1 MSENSLKHNFLKF
14 LSFFLLTVGM
24 SQLSSIISVMG
35 VMPNIAFILVMC
47 GTLIEN
53 RDSNLSFA
61 LIFGILCDYMNGR
74 IFGVFVLLFVVLS
87 FCFGEI
93 YHRYFE
99 NMTFVEI
106 CFLIFSFLLYSL
118 LISAFFGLSE
128 GDFARIFLRVSL
140 IEFLYNTVVGIV
152 VFIIY
157 KKIANS
163 SVKRRKR
170 RNAWRI

>member
-1 MSENSLKHNFLKF
+1 MNESPLKQNVIKF
-14 LSFFLLTVGM
+14 ISFFLLTIGM
-24 SQLSSIISVMG
+24 NQLSPVISFMG

-53 RDSNLSFA
+53 NDSNLIYA
-61 LIFGILCDYMNGR
+61 LIFGTLCDYMSGR
-74 IFGVFVLLFVVLS
+74 IFGVFILLFCVLS

-128 GDFARIFLRVSL
+128 GDFGGIFIRISL
-140 IEFLYNTVVGIV
+140 VENTILGII
-152 VFIIY
+152 VFVIY

-163 SVKRRKR
+163 PKRRRRKR
-170 RNAWRI
+170 NAWSI

>member
-1 MSENSLKHNFLKF
+1 MNETSLRYDILK
-14 LSFFLLTVGM
+14 LISFFLLTVGM
-24 SQLSSIISVMG
+24 SQLSPVLSVAG
-35 VMPNIAFILVMC
+35 IMPNIAFILVMC

-53 RDSNLSFA
+53 RESNLTYA
-61 LIFGILCDYMNGR
+61 LIFGILCDYMSGR
-74 IFGVFVLLFVVLS
+74 IFGVFILLFVVLS

-106 CFLIFSFLLYSL
+106 CFLILSFLLYSL

-128 GDFARIFLRVSL
+128 GDFAGIFLRISL
-140 IEFLYNTVVGIV
+140 IEFVYNTLVGIV

-157 KKIANS
+157 KKVS
-163 SVKRRKR
+163 CRPRRRRRKS
-170 RNAWRI
+170 NAWRI